1 MVKGAVRHR
10 KVLRNAIQGVTKPAI
25 RRLARRGGVKR
36 VSSLVYE
43 DVRAELKQFLKRVLH
58 KTILYTKHARR
69 TTVTV
74 QDVVYALKREGRV
87 LYGFTDSSNAFAGKR
102 KRRNGTMNVGSN
114 RSGKNYAPVVY
125 SAPSVPSVPSASS
138 SSSAS
143 SASSASSSSSASNA
157 SSAPGSF
164 ENQISAALTES
175 NNSNTDMVPMLEES
189 GILNQ

>member
-10 KVLRNAIQGVTKPAI
+10 KVLRNAIRGVTKPAI

-36 VSSLVYE
+36 ISSLVYE
-43 DVRAELKQFLKRVLH
+43 DVRAELKHFLESVLH

-69 TTVTV
+69 TTVTA
-74 QDVVYALKREGRV
+74 QDVVYALKREGQV
-87 LYGFTDSSNAFAGKR
+87 LYGFTDSSNAFAGKK
-102 KRRNGTMNVGSN
+102 KRRNGVMNVGNN

-125 SAPSVPSVPSASS
+125 SAPSIPGVPSASDSSSASSTTSASS
-138 SSSAS
+138 SSS
-143 SASSASSSSSASNA
+143 

-164 ENQISAALTES
+164 ENHISAPLNES
-175 NNSNTDMVPMLEES
+175 NLSNADMVPMLEQS